1 MNIHTKQSDRGN
13 ALFIVLIAII
23 LLAGLAVA
31 LKGTESNSQ
40 MQTKNEVKLQA
51 DELLAYLASVQA
63 GVRTVMTMNGTAE
76 TQISFEDPRPNQTGA
91 DADTTN
97 TRNPNARGDQDK
109 VFNTNSG
116 GMVQWKDFGYITQNR
131 NSSLDFN
138 NQLYSSGMAVQDVGS
153 TKADLVFLLR
163 DIPAKLCFEINQR
176 VGLPTVE
183 ADTPLDSTLS
193 ILHYK
198 GSYGAAALGG
208 GISGQPYGCFRSA
221 DSPAYYWMYYVIL
234 AR

>member
-1 MNIHTKQSDRGN
+1 MNIHAKQSDRGN

-63 GVRTVMTMNGTAE
+63 GVRTVMSMNGTAE

-109 VFNTNSG
+109 VFNTASG
-116 GMVQWKDFGYITQNR
+116 GMVQWKDFGCLV
-131 NSSLDFN
+131 SL
-138 NQLYSSGMAVQDVGS
+138 
-153 TKADLVFLLR
+153 
-163 DIPAKLCFEINQR
+163 IPQHR
-176 VGLPTVE
+176 V
-183 ADTPLDSTLS
+183 
-193 ILHYK
+193 
-198 GSYGAAALGG
+198 
-208 GISGQPYGCFRSA
+208 R
-221 DSPAYYWMYYVIL
+221 
-234 AR
+234 